1 MQLNPAILRYP
12 SMLAQ
17 SVPRRAGTS
26 IGSSQASAEIHA
38 YIAARDLALA
48 EAERAVSDM
57 TLNRAFLANQ
67 LVVDCLKPARSPYQ
81 AQSLPEAEAIR
92 ERQRCEAVQAR
103 IGQLRAAAA
112 TRRFDCAVA
121 A

>member
-1 MQLNPAILRYP
+1 MQLNPAILRHP
-12 SMLAQ
+12 SMLAS
-17 SVPRRAGTS
+17 SVPRRAGAS
-26 IGSSQASAEIHA
+26 IGSPQASAEIHA

-48 EAERAVSDM
+48 EAERAASDM

-92 ERQRCEAVQAR
+92 ERLRC
-103 IGQLRAAAA
+103 
-112 TRRFDCAVA
+112 
-121 A
+121 